1 MKRIWAAVGIAAA
14 MLTLCALLLAQTR
27 SVTDR
32 LYAQLDLLC
41 AAEEGDPSGRQL
53 AEELCAMWEKDE
65 KKLSLHI
72 RHSELEEVTR
82 SFAQLKSALSVG
94 EYELFRMA
102 CDDARV
108 SVDHLLEEARLSWK
122 NII

>member
-1 MKRIWAAVGIAAA
+1 MKRIWVAAGIA
-14 MLTLCALLLAQTR
+14 LCAVVLCAIMLAQTR
-27 SVTDR
+27 EITDR
-32 LYAQLDLLC
+32 LYGQLDRLC
-41 AAEEGDPSGRQL
+41 AVEEGAPSAAVL

-65 KKLSLHI
+65 KALSLHL

-82 SFAQLKSALSVG
+82 SFTQLKSALNTG
-94 EYELFRMA
+94 EYDLFRMA

>member
-1 MKRIWAAVGIAAA
+1 MKRIWAAVGIAAGVVV
-14 MLTLCALLLAQTR
+14 LCALLLAQTR
-27 SVTDR
+27 SVTDK
-32 LYAQLDLLC
+32 LYVQLDRLC
-41 AAEEGDPSGRQL
+41 AVEEDDPSGEQL
-53 AEELCAMWEKDE
+53 AEELCAMWERNE
-65 KKLSLHI
+65 KRLSLHI

-82 SFAQLKSALSVG
+82 SFTQLKSALNVG

-108 SVDHLLEEARLSWK
+108 SVDHLLEESRLSWK